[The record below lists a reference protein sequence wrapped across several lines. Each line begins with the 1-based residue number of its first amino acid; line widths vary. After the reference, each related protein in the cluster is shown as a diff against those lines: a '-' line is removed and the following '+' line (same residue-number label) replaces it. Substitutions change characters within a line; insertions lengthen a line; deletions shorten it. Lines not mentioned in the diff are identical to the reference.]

1 MLAATMGMAASKS
14 LNFDLPQ
21 IQTFD
26 PFRNN
31 DDDPTPFDERKPR
44 SAKGNF
50 EHKIWS
56 YNNILLY

>member
-1 MLAATMGMAASKS
+1 MGMAASKS

-31 DDDPTPFDERKPR
+31 DDPTPSDERKAR
-44 SAKGNF
+44 SAKGN
-50 EHKIWS
+50 KTS
-56 YNNILLY
+56 NIKSRVIIIIFYYIE